1 MVISNF
7 GYFCRLYTK
16 TGPSEVGEVVTPPI
30 PWTTH
35 EPLFCGCSQSEV
47 PGHSFL
53 GRSGHMAEKR
63 TSDISIRKSCAKL
76 RILRI
81 SLRIFTNFTLC
92 REKARRGLFRK
103 IPRLPLAIGTA
114 YTFSVIIHDSLTI
127 SEGGNKDHLKT
138 KRFSV
143 LVNSQFVTTD

>member
-35 EPLFCGCSQSEV
+35 EPLFRGCSQSEI
-47 PGHSFL
+47 PGQSSL
-53 GRSGHMAEKR
+53 GRSGHMAENR
-63 TSDISIRKSCAKL
+63 TSDISIRISCSKL

-103 IPRLPLAIGTA
+103 IPRLPLGIGTA
-114 YTFSVIIHDSLTI
+114 YTFSVTIHDSLTVR
-127 SEGGNKDHLKT
+127 EDGNKDHLKME
-138 KRFSV
+138 RSAV
-143 LVNSQFVTTD
+143 LINSQFVTTD

>member
-16 TGPSEVGEVVTPPI
+16 TGPSEVGEVVTPPG

-35 EPLFCGCSQSEV
+35 EPLFRGCSQSEV
-47 PGHSFL
+47 PGQSFL

-63 TSDISIRKSCAKL
+63 TSDISIRRSCAKL

-92 REKARRGLFRK
+92 RTLLCGLFRK
-103 IPRLPLAIGTA
+103 IPRQPLAIGTA
-114 YTFSVIIHDSLTI
+114 YTFSVIIHDSLTK
-127 SEGGNKDHLKT
+127 SEDGNKDHLKT
-138 KRFSV
+138 KRFAV